1 MRKLLLAPA
10 LPVLLAATVVM
21 ASRGHSDTAAPRQ
34 GSSAST
40 PSTSSTTS
48 TPQTTSTSTSTTAP
62 LPAVAPAAP
71 ADPPTTPVSPP
82 AAPAP
87 EPPGGSCDPAAVR
100 DAIDGSGGVAPEV
113 TFELTYLACADG
125 FGWAEI
131 MADFGDGATVLLQGS
146 GSDITVLNLGTSV
159 CPTDSGIPER
169 LARQLAPPDDVWDC
183 PG

>member
-1 MRKLLLAPA
+1 MRKLLLAPVV
-10 LPVLLAATVVM
+10 PVLLAATVVM
-21 ASRGHSDTAAPRQ
+21 AGRGHGDTAAPRQ
-34 GSSAST
+34 GPSAST
-40 PSTSSTTS
+40 PSITS
-48 TPQTTSTSTSTTAP
+48 TPQTTTSTSTSAP

-82 AAPAP
+82 AAPDP

-100 DAIDGSGGVAPEV
+100 DAIDASGGVAPEV

-146 GSDITVLNLGTSV
+146 GSDITVLNLGSSV
-159 CPTDSGIPER
+159 CPTDSGIPESIARR
-169 LARQLAPPDDVWDC
+169 LTPPDEIWDC
-183 PG
+183 PR